1 MNAKPRRNLGG
12 YFIAIALALGIGV
25 IGTFVL
31 GRSYSELALQK
42 EPFDRLSYVPSF
54 DPVEDATLGLS
65 PNATN
70 AVATLP
76 DKAIRAIRVFPTQ
89 LIELEGGKAIK
100 SIDTPAPST
109 LAALVAKVN
118 DPSWLSSAGS
128 TVTLNAAV
136 ILENGSAMSVAA
148 PTTTEL
154 VMQAR
159 PGVFLAATAASLNL
173 SGVNV
178 HASDS
183 KVPTSFST
191 PQQTAGR
198 PFVLAVNSKLNID
211 HSTFRYLG
219 RDWNSSYGV
228 SWSKGSTGTVT
239 NSRFEHNFI
248 GVYTNASPS
257 LLVENN
263 TLLYNSLYGIDP
275 HSGSKNMRIIANT
288 SNYNGRHGI
297 IFSDHV
303 TAGVVR
309 DNTTIGNGLNGI
321 MMDEAS
327 TGNLIT
333 HNTVKNNK
341 SDGLVLANS
350 SNNRILDNTVS
361 GNRIGVTLRG
371 STKATV
377 LSQNVITS
385 NKLAVQGGSSA
396 GNHVSNNGGEWSAPR
411 IAVVWLVTAIL
422 LVLLLWATWF
432 SGRLPG
438 RPPSGTGPA
447 PRLGVATS

>member
-1 MNAKPRRNLGG
+1 MNTKPRRKLGG
-12 YFIAIALALGIGV
+12 YIIAVALALGIGV

-54 DPVEDATLGLS
+54 DPIEDATLGLS
-65 PNATN
+65 PNSTN

-76 DKAIRAIRVFPTQ
+76 NKAIRAIRIFPTQ
-89 LIELEGGKAIK
+89 LIEVEGGKAIK
-100 SIDTPAPST
+100 SIDTSAPAT
-109 LAALVAKVN
+109 LAALVAKIN
-118 DPSWLSSAGS
+118 DPTWLSSAGH
-128 TVTLNAAV
+128 TITLNAAV
-136 ILENGSAMSVAA
+136 ILENGSAMRVAA

-154 VMQAR
+154 ILNAR
-159 PGVFLAATAASLNL
+159 PGVFLAATAASLQL
-173 SGVNV
+173 SGLNV

-183 KVPTSFST
+183 KVPTTFST
-191 PQQTAGR
+191 PEQTAAR
-198 PFVLAVNSKLNID
+198 PFVLAVDSKLNID

-239 NSRFEHNFI
+239 NSRFEHDFI

-257 LLVENN
+257 LLVQHN

-275 HSGSKNMRIIANT
+275 HSGSKNMMIIGNT
-288 SNYNGRHGI
+288 SNDNGRHGI

-303 TAGVVR
+303 TGGVVR

-327 TGNLIT
+327 TGNVIT
-333 HNTVKNNK
+333 HNTVKDNK
-341 SDGLVLANS
+341 SDGLVMANS
-350 SNNRILDNTVS
+350 SNNRVVNNTVS

-371 STKATV
+371 TTKGTV
-377 LSQNVITS
+377 LTQNVITD

-396 GNHVSNNGGEWSAPR
+396 GNHVANNGGEWSPSR
-411 IAVVWLVTAIL
+411 IAVIWLVTAIL
-422 LVLLLWATWF
+422 LVVLLWATWF
-432 SGRLPG
+432 SHRLPG
-438 RPPSGTGPA
+438 RPPANTGPA
-447 PRLGVATS
+447 PKLEMATS